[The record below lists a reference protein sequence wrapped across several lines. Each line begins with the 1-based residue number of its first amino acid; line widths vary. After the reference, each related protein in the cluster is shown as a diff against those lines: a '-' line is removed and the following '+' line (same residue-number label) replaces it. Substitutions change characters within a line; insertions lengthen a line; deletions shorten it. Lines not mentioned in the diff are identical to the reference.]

1 MSQWALI
8 TGATVGIGDSFARL
22 LAEHGY
28 NITLVARDRDR
39 LEERAQY
46 LRDTFKVETLVI
58 QADLATESGSF
69 AVEKYLHDH
78 DVEIL
83 VNNAGFGINKAFTV
97 SELDAEQALLDVL
110 VRVPLR
116 LTHIA
121 LKKMKAKDSGIV
133 INVSSVASFIAGGT
147 YSAAKSYLTVLSES
161 LNTELA
167 GTNVRVSALCPGFTR
182 TEFHQRGRMKMS
194 GLPPF
199 MWLSADYVAQ
209 VGWKDALA
217 GKAVSIPARRYQ
229 VISFIA
235 RYAPRP
241 MVRKIGMNLRK
252 KQR

>member
-1 MSQWALI
+1 MSKWAVV
-8 TGATVGIGDSFARL
+8 TGATVGIGESYARL
-22 LAEHGY
+22 LAGHGY
-28 NITLVARDRDR
+28 NITLVARDKDR
-39 LEERAQY
+39 LHERAKY
-46 LRDTFKVETLVI
+46 LEETYKVETFVLP
-58 QADLATESGSF
+58 ADLSTESGSF
-69 AVEKYLHDH
+69 AVEKYLEDH

-97 SELDAEQALLDVL
+97 SDLAAEQALLDVL

-121 LKKMKAKDSGIV
+121 LRKMKARNSGMV
-133 INVSSVASFIAGGT
+133 INISSVASFIAGGT

-167 GTNVRVSALCPGFTR
+167 NTNVRVCAVCPGFTR
-182 TEFHQRGRMKMS
+182 TEFHQRGRMRMS

-199 MWLSADYVAQ
+199 LWLSADYVAEQ
-209 VGWKDALA
+209 GWKDSLA
-217 GKAVSIPARRYQ
+217 GKAISIPARRYKA
-229 VISFIA
+229 ITFLA

-241 MVRKIGMNLRK
+241 YVRKIGMNLRT